1 MSEDNN
7 KNSTSQDQTSEGS
20 PPSESVGSTDF
31 KSVQQIVSEEVTNRG
46 IDKEIGWLKQGQSF
60 FYLIMVGIVIVL
72 FLGFITLLF
81 TTYSIIIQGTN
92 TSSNTQ
98 TELIKSIE
106 SLRGDINSLKFI
118 FESSAS
124 TNERQR

>member
-1 MSEDNN
+1 MSEDNK
-7 KNSTSQDQTSEGS
+7 KNLTNQDQTSEGP
-20 PPSESVGSTDF
+20 PPSEGMGSTDF

-81 TTYSIIIQGTN
+81 TAYSIILQGMSFN
-92 TSSNTQ
+92 SSTQ
-98 TELIKSIE
+98 VELLKSIE
-106 SLRGDINSLKFI
+106 NLRGDINSLKFI
-118 FESSAS
+118 LESSDSAKKQL
-124 TNERQR
+124 R